1 MHSRRLA
8 ERQPYHLH
16 LLPIAIAAIVFGTAV
31 PVELRPAMRGAPSLA
46 VSDFAVN
53 VLLYTPLGLALW
65 RRPIAVTLTAT
76 GALSVAIEVLQI
88 WYVERDPSLIDVVA
102 NIVGV
107 AVGVIAAQR
116 LVQTNRVRPDTLPIN
131 WQLATSAAV
140 GVMVLL
146 MLWARPAA
154 PSNFAN
160 WDADFELLLGNERTA
175 DRPWRGTIAALAILP
190 APLSHRE
197 VRDVE
202 ALAAPE
208 VQAALIAR
216 GAYVLPAAITLEGE
230 EARRLPADITRNLF
244 RLAVER
250 TALTVIARVATADV
264 HQDGPARL
272 VSFSFDQFHRNFDLG
287 QEGRRLVFRVR
298 TPTSGPN
305 GMNPHTETSPVLE
318 TNRVT
323 TIAATFDGTVA
334 RVYLDGHLRGRTN
347 LAAASCRVRTLCD
360 ADLPAATAAL
370 GGLLTI
376 VAIATARPRS
386 PMRTILL
393 ATLSAV
399 IGITLLHLA
408 HAMPAPSPF
417 AVWRPLMVLVGA
429 VWVSLA
435 TSGDLQVIE
444 SEIRTL

>member
-1 MHSRRLA
+1 LA

-31 PVELRPAMRGAPSLA
+31 PVELRPAMWGAPSLA

-65 RRPIAVTLTAT
+65 RRPIDITLTAT
-76 GALSVAIEVLQI
+76 GVLSVAIEVLQI

-102 NIVGV
+102 NILGV
-107 AVGVIAAQR
+107 TVGVIAAQR
-116 LVQTNRVRPDTLPIN
+116 LVQTKRVWPDTLPIN

-160 WDADFELLLGNERTA
+160 WDADFDLLLGNEYTA
-175 DRPWRGTIAALAILP
+175 DRPWRGTIAALAIMP
-190 APLSHRE
+190 APLSRRE

-230 EARRLPADITRNLF
+230 EARRLPADVTRNLF

-272 VSFSFDQFHRNFDLG
+272 VSFSLDQFHRNFDLG

-298 TPTSGPN
+298 TPISGPN

-318 TNRVT
+318 TNRIT
-323 TIAATFDGTVA
+323 TIAATFDGTIA
-334 RVYLDGHLRGRTN
+334 RVYVDGYLRGRTN
-347 LAAASCRVRTLCD
+347 LAAASCRVPTLCD
-360 ADLPAATAAL
+360 ADLPVATAAL
-370 GGLLTI
+370 GGLLTV
-376 VAIATARPRS
+376 VAIATVRPRS
-386 PMRTILL
+386 PMRTLLL
-393 ATLSAV
+393 AMLSAV
-399 IGITLLHLA
+399 IGIALLHLA
-408 HAMPAPSPF
+408 HAMPAPAPF
-417 AVWRPLMVLVGA
+417 AAWRPLTVLLGA

-435 TSGDLQVIE
+435 TSGQLQVIE
-444 SEIRTL
+444 SETRAL